1 MSRTKRLH
9 DGAPTDG
16 PRKADYY
23 ATPAWATRAL
33 IAHVYSSDHAYFGT
47 PLRIYDPGAGDGAIL
62 REFHAFNMMA
72 HGIKPY
78 LSVAFMRGMDVRQD
92 AVDECRDHGFGVSV
106 GDFLTDSTPMPD
118 GFTIVGNP
126 PYGGRDNLAQRFVSR
141 ALQIQQPGGWVWMLL
156 RLMWINDGQTT
167 HKRVTWLRETIGM
180 PRVLALPRRPSF
192 TGTGSDA
199 TTYAWFGWR
208 AGERLDIG
216 TFEILGDP
224 EKDGATA

>member
-9 DGAPTDG
+9 YGAPTDG

-33 IAHVYSSDHAYFGT
+33 LSRWWPTDGARSVWHG
-47 PLRIYDPGAGDGAIL
+47 PLQVYDPGAGDGAIL
-62 REFHAFNMMA
+62 REVHAYNVMDRHQRPDA
-72 HGIKPY
+72 S
-78 LSVAFMRGMDVRQD
+78 LAALRGMDVRQA
-92 AVDECRDHGFGVSV
+92 AVDECRGQGFAVDL
-106 GDFLTDSTPMPD
+106 GDFLTDSAPMHP
-118 GFTIVGNP
+118 GVEIICNP

-156 RLMWINDGQTT
+156 RLMWINDGQST
-167 HKRVTWLRETIGM
+167 HKRVTWLRETVGM

-192 TGTGSDA
+192 TGKGNDA

-208 AGERLDIG
+208 AGERLSVG
-216 TFEILGDP
+216 TFGILSEGS
-224 EKDGATA
+224 EG